1 MNRNRL
7 KFGLFATIFIALSV
21 ASLGRIPYYL
31 YVEKPTSSSDLI
43 IVLSGNAPNRVDH
56 ATQLYHQGVAPKILI
71 SGGPFYDTNE
81 AQIMRDY
88 AVKRGIK
95 KQDIYLETQSK
106 STVDNAV
113 HSLEIIATLNTKR
126 ISPIKKIIVVTSGF
140 HSYRSYQVFRSIFP
154 ESYQL
159 YSMPSEPMPSQWV
172 SWWTNT
178 TQIEIYAIEF
188 LKLIFYAFYYL

>member
-159 YSMPSEPMPSQWV
+159 YSMPSEPMPSKWV

-178 TQIEIYAIEF
+178 TQIEVYAIEF